1 VIARLLAA
9 LQRDADR
16 ALVGGLAL
24 VALGI
29 VTTLRS
35 LADAAGQWSD
45 ALPLGDRIVLGLY
58 HARPV
63 HALPFLVGAV
73 LVVLALRLRRQAA
86 DTTAGVVA
94 GVAWAYVALGVV
106 SGVAALY
113 TAVTGTF
120 GEEAALVELTRRER
134 SFGLAE
140 QVVGSLAVALAALA
154 AARAL
159 LGTPEPAPAASLE
172 DDEEDDEEEVEA
184 EAALDPA
191 ALAARYGRG
200 NGWPAEAAPGT
211 VPVAPGPTGAPGA
224 EDIYGQP
231 APPTAAERN
240 RQIYDQ
246 KLRFSPRAAEARAL
260 IARLRDDPDDD
271 EAQRAFDRLA
281 RPSDAVD

>member
-16 ALVGGLAL
+16 AAIAGLAL

-63 HALPFLVGAV
+63 HALPFLFGAV
-73 LVVLALRLRRQAA
+73 LVVLALRLRKQAP
-86 DTTAGVVA
+86 DTTAGIVA
-94 GVAWAYVALGVV
+94 GVAWAYVALGIV
-106 SGVAALY
+106 SGLAALY
-113 TAVTGTF
+113 TAATGTF
-120 GEEAALVELTRRER
+120 GEDAALVELTRRER
-134 SFGLAE
+134 TFGLAE

-159 LGTPEPAPAASLE
+159 LGSAEPAAVASLE
-172 DDEEDDEEEVEA
+172 DEEGEDEDEVEPA
-184 EAALDPA
+184 VDPA

-200 NGWPAEAAPGT
+200 NGWPSEAA
-211 VPVAPGPTGAPGA
+211 PTGAPA
-224 EDIYGQP
+224 QPVAPSDVHAIYGTPAQP
-231 APPTAAERN
+231 SAAERN
-240 RQIYDQ
+240 RQLYDA

-271 EAQRAFDRLA
+271 EAQRAFDQLA
-281 RPSDAVD
+281 GPSDAVD